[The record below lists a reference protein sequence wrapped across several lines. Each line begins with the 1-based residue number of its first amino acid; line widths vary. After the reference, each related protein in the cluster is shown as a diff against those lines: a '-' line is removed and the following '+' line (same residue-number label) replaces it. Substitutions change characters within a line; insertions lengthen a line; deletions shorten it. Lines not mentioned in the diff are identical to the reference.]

1 MKMTL
6 IIKNYKSLYNI
17 KLDLNRLIV
26 LTGDNGSGKSTLM
39 NIIKLVKDIYKGKIT
54 NFDKSPEL
62 SEFKFHLRHD
72 TLIEFL
78 INDKSVI
85 KIEQDTI
92 NASIKVKNLGKKNL
106 RSTSFIT
113 SPEANLFPT
122 HFQEAANQIGV
133 LLYNDIDVVVS
144 THSYL
149 ILEALNN
156 LIIAGIHYNDKRV
169 DKSKLKEVIPKNRA
183 IKPNKISAYH
193 IYNGE
198 LIDMIDKTTSLI
210 NLSKLSGTY
219 YPIGNLFEELLALY
233 PKDYKWQEKISV

>member
-6 IIKNYKSLYNI
+6 IIKNYKSLNNI

-54 NFDKSPEL
+54 NLDKSPEL
-62 SEFKFHLRHD
+62 SEIKTHLRHD
-72 TLIEFL
+72 TLIQLL

-85 KIEQDTI
+85 KIEYDK
-92 NASIKVKNLGKKNL
+92 IKVKNLGKKNI
-106 RSTSFIT
+106 RSTSFI
-113 SPEANLFPT
+113 SYPETNLFPT

-133 LLYNDIDVVVS
+133 LLNNDIDVVVS
-144 THSYL
+144 THSEM

-169 DKSKLKEVIPKNRA
+169 DKSRLKEVIPKNRA

-198 LIDMIDKTTSLI
+198 LIDTIDKTTRI
-210 NLSKLSGTY
+210 MRCDKLSGTY
-219 YPIGNLFEELLALY
+219 YPIGTLFDELLKLY
-233 PKDYKWQEKISV
+233 PKEY

>member
-17 KLDLNRLIV
+17 KLQLNRLIV

-39 NIIKLVKDIYKGKIT
+39 NIIKLVKDIYKGKIA
-54 NFDKSPEL
+54 NLEKSPEL
-62 SEFKFHLRHD
+62 IEIKTHLRHD
-72 TLIEFL
+72 SLIQLL

-85 KIEQDTI
+85 KIEQDK
-92 NASIKVKNLGKKNL
+92 IKVKNLGKKNL
-106 RSTSFIT
+106 RSTSFI
-113 SPEANLFPT
+113 SYPEANLFPT

-144 THSYL
+144 THSEM

-169 DKSKLKEVIPKNRA
+169 DKSRLKEVIPKNRA

-193 IYNGE
+193 LYNGE
-198 LIDMIDKTTSLI
+198 LIDTINETTGLMF
-210 NLSKLSGTY
+210 LDKLSGAY
-219 YPIGNLFEELLALY
+219 GCIDSLFVELSALY
-233 PKDYKWQEKISV
+233 PKNKEY

>member
-17 KLDLNRLIV
+17 KLELNRLIV

-62 SEFKFHLRHD
+62 IEIKKFLRHD
-72 TLIEFL
+72 SLIEFL
-78 INDKSVI
+78 IDNKSVI
-85 KIEQDTI
+85 KIEQDK
-92 NASIKVKNLGKKNL
+92 IKVKNLGKKNL
-106 RSTSFIT
+106 RSTSFI
-113 SPEANLFPT
+113 SYPEANLFPS
-122 HFQEAANQIGV
+122 HFQEAANQICIMIYWG
-133 LLYNDIDVVVS
+133 DDVVVS
-144 THSYL
+144 THSEM
-149 ILEALNN
+149 ILEAFNN

-169 DKSKLKEVIPKNRA
+169 DKSRLKEVIPKNRA

-198 LIDMIDKTTSLI
+198 LIDMIDKTTGLMFVD
-210 NLSKLSGTY
+210 KLSGSY
-219 YPIGNLFEELLALY
+219 GAIGHLFTELLALY
-233 PKDYKWQEKISV
+233 PKKKG

>member
-54 NFDKSPEL
+54 NLEKSPEL
-62 SEFKFHLRHD
+62 YEIKTHLRHD
-72 TLIEFL
+72 TLIQLF
-78 INDKSVI
+78 NDKSVI
-85 KIEQDTI
+85 KIEQDK
-92 NASIKVKNLGKKNL
+92 IKVKNLGKKNL
-106 RSTSFIT
+106 RSTSFI
-113 SPEANLFPT
+113 SYPEANLFPT

-133 LLYNDIDVVVS
+133 LLNNDIDVVVS
-144 THSYL
+144 THSEM

-156 LIIAGIHYNDKRV
+156 LIIAGIHYNDKRI
-169 DKSKLKEVIPKNRA
+169 DKSRLKEVIPKNRA

-198 LIDMIDKTTSLI
+198 LIDTINETTGLMF
-210 NLSKLSGTY
+210 LDKLSGAY
-219 YPIGNLFEELLALY
+219 GAIGHLFTELSALY
-233 PKDYKWQEKISV
+233 PKNKK

>member
-6 IIKNYKSLYNI
+6 IIKNYGALNNI

-39 NIIKLVKDIYKGKIT
+39 NIIKLVKDIYKEKIT
-54 NFDKSPEL
+54 NLEKSPEL
-62 SEFKFHLRHD
+62 SEIKIHLRHD
-72 TLIEFL
+72 SLIQLL

-85 KIEQDTI
+85 KIEYDK
-92 NASIKVKNLGKKNL
+92 IKIKNLGKKNL
-106 RSTSFIT
+106 RTTSFI
-113 SPEANLFPT
+113 SYPETNLFPS

-133 LLYNDIDVVVS
+133 LLNNDFDVVVS
-144 THSYL
+144 THSEM

-169 DKSKLKEVIPKNRA
+169 DKSRLKQVIPKNRA
-183 IKPNKISAYH
+183 IKPNKISAFH

-198 LIDMIDKTTSLI
+198 LIDLIDKTTDLI
-210 NLSKLSGTY
+210 HCDVLSKGF
-219 YPIGNLFEELLALY
+219 YPIGILFDELLELY
-233 PKDYKWQEKISV
+233 PKDYK

>member
-17 KLDLNRLIV
+17 KLELNRLIV

-54 NFDKSPEL
+54 NLDKSPEL
-62 SEFKFHLRHD
+62 SELKFHLRHD
-72 TLIEFL
+72 SLIQFL

-85 KIEQDTI
+85 KIEQYT
-92 NASIKVKNLGKKNL
+92 IKVKNLGKKNL
-106 RSTSFIT
+106 RSTSFI
-113 SPEANLFPT
+113 SYPEANLFPS

-144 THSYL
+144 THSEL

-169 DKSKLKEVIPKNRA
+169 DKSRLKEVIPKNRA
-183 IKPNKISAYH
+183 IKPNKISAFH

-198 LIDMIDKTTSLI
+198 LIDTIDKTTRLMFVD
-210 NLSKLSGTY
+210 KLSGAY
-219 YPIGNLFEELLALY
+219 GAIGDLFNELLALY
-233 PKDYKWQEKISV
+233 PKDY

>member
-6 IIKNYKSLYNI
+6 IIKNYGALYNI
-17 KLDLNRLIV
+17 KLQLNNLIV

-39 NIIKLVKDIYKGKIT
+39 NIIKLVKDIYKGKIA
-54 NFDKSPEL
+54 NLEKSPEL
-62 SEFKFHLRHD
+62 IEIKTHLRHNS
-72 TLIEFL
+72 LIQLL

-85 KIEQDTI
+85 KIEQDK
-92 NASIKVKNLGKKNL
+92 IKVKNLCKKNI
-106 RSTSFIT
+106 RSTSFI
-113 SPEANLFPT
+113 SYPEANLFPT

-133 LLYNDIDVVVS
+133 LLNNDIDVVVS
-144 THSYL
+144 THSEM

-198 LIDMIDKTTSLI
+198 LIDTINETTGLMF
-210 NLSKLSGTY
+210 LDKLSGAY
-219 YPIGNLFEELLALY
+219 GAIGHLFTELLDQY
-233 PKDYKWQEKISV
+233 PKKKG

>member
-6 IIKNYKSLYNI
+6 IIKNYKSLNNI

-54 NFDKSPEL
+54 NLEKSPEF
-62 SEFKFHLRHD
+62 SEIKNLLRHD
-72 TLIEFL
+72 SLIQLL

-85 KIEQDTI
+85 KIEQDK
-92 NASIKVKNLGKKNL
+92 IKVKNLGKKNI
-106 RSTSFIT
+106 RSTSFI
-113 SPEANLFPT
+113 SYPEANLFPT

-144 THSYL
+144 THSYE
-149 ILEALNN
+149 ILEALNK

-169 DKSKLKEVIPKNRA
+169 DKSKLKKVIPKNRA

-193 IYNGE
+193 INNGE
-198 LIDMIDKTTSLI
+198 LIDTINETTGLMF
-210 NLSKLSGTY
+210 LDKLSGSFGCIDHLLT
-219 YPIGNLFEELLALY
+219 ELLALY
-233 PKDYKWQEKISV
+233 PKDYEWKVKILV

>member
-39 NIIKLVKDIYKGKIT
+39 NIIKLVKDIYKGTIT
-54 NFDKSPEL
+54 NLEKSPEL
-62 SEFKFHLRHD
+62 IEIKHFLRHD
-72 TLIEFL
+72 TLIELL

-85 KIEQDTI
+85 KIEYDK
-92 NASIKVKNLGKKNL
+92 IKVKNLGKKNL
-106 RSTSFIT
+106 RSTSFI
-113 SPEANLFPT
+113 SYPEANLFPS

-133 LLYNDIDVVVS
+133 LLNNDIDVVVS
-144 THSYL
+144 THSYE

-198 LIDMIDKTTSLI
+198 LIDTINETTGLMF
-210 NLSKLSGTY
+210 LDKLSGAY
-219 YPIGNLFEELLALY
+219 GCIDSLNAELLALY
-233 PKDYKWQEKISV
+233 PKNKG

>member
-6 IIKNYKSLYNI
+6 IIKNYKALYNI
-17 KLDLNRLIV
+17 KLHLNRLIV

-54 NFDKSPEL
+54 NFEKSPEL
-62 SEFKFHLRHD
+62 SEIKHFLRHD
-72 TLIEFL
+72 SLIQLL

-85 KIEQDTI
+85 KIEGYDK
-92 NASIKVKNLGKKNL
+92 IKVKNLGKKNL
-106 RSTSFIT
+106 RSTSFI
-113 SPEANLFPT
+113 SYPEANLFPS

-144 THSYL
+144 THSYE

-169 DKSKLKEVIPKNRA
+169 DKSRLKEVIPKNRA

-198 LIDMIDKTTSLI
+198 LIDTIDKTTGEMFV
-210 NLSKLSGTY
+210 NQLSGAY
-219 YPIGNLFEELLALY
+219 SAIGDLLNELLALY
-233 PKDYKWQEKISV
+233 PKIKVKNER

>member
-6 IIKNYKSLYNI
+6 IIKNYKSLNNI

-54 NFDKSPEL
+54 NLDKSPEL
-62 SEFKFHLRHD
+62 SEIKIHLRHD
-72 TLIEFL
+72 SLIQLL

-85 KIEQDTI
+85 KIEYDK
-92 NASIKVKNLGKKNL
+92 IKIKNLGEKNL
-106 RSTSFIT
+106 RSTSFI
-113 SPEANLFPT
+113 SYPETNLFPS

-144 THSYL
+144 THSEM

-169 DKSKLKEVIPKNRA
+169 EKSRLKEVIPKNRA
-183 IKPNKISAYH
+183 IKPNKISAFH
-193 IYNGE
+193 LYNGE
-198 LIDMIDKTTSLI
+198 LIDTINQTTGLM
-210 NLSKLSGTY
+210 NCDVLSKGF
-219 YPIGNLFEELLALY
+219 YPIGILFDELLELY
-233 PKDYKWQEKISV
+233 PKDY

>member
-17 KLDLNRLIV
+17 KLQLNNLIV

-54 NFDKSPEL
+54 NLDKAPEL
-62 SEFKFHLRHD
+62 IEIKNFLRHD
-72 TLIEFL
+72 SLIQLL
-78 INDKSVI
+78 IDDKSVI
-85 KIEQDTI
+85 KIEQDK
-92 NASIKVKNLGKKNL
+92 IKVKNLGKKNL
-106 RSTSFIT
+106 RSTSFI
-113 SPEANLFPT
+113 SYPEANLFPT

-133 LLYNDIDVVVS
+133 LLYNDFDVVVS

-149 ILEALNN
+149 ILEAFNN

-169 DKSKLKEVIPKNRA
+169 DKSRLKEVIPKNRA
-183 IKPNKISAYH
+183 IKPKTISAYH

-198 LIDMIDKTTSLI
+198 FKHLLTSLLFGI
-210 NLSKLSGTY
+210 GIIGSLFLLSVG
-219 YPIGNLFEELLALY
+219 
-233 PKDYKWQEKISV
+233 

>member
-17 KLDLNRLIV
+17 KLQLNRLIV

-54 NFDKSPEL
+54 NLENSPEL
-62 SEFKFHLRHD
+62 IEIKTHLRHD

-85 KIEQDTI
+85 KIEQDK
-92 NASIKVKNLGKKNL
+92 IKVKNLGKKNL
-106 RSTSFIT
+106 RSTSFI
-113 SPEANLFPT
+113 SYPEANLFPT

-144 THSYL
+144 THSEM

-198 LIDMIDKTTSLI
+198 LIDMINETTGLMF
-210 NLSKLSGTY
+210 LDKLSGAY
-219 YPIGNLFEELLALY
+219 GGIGHLFTELSALY
-233 PKDYKWQEKISV
+233 PKKKG

>member
-17 KLDLNRLIV
+17 KLQLKQLNV

-39 NIIKLVKDIYKGKIT
+39 NIIKLVKNIYKGKIT

-72 TLIEFL
+72 SLIEFL

-85 KIEQDTI
+85 KIE
-92 NASIKVKNLGKKNL
+92 NYEIKVKSLGKKDL

-122 HFQEAANQIGV
+122 HFQEAVNQIGV
-133 LLYNDIDVVVS
+133 LLNNDFDVVVS

-169 DKSKLKEVIPKNRA
+169 DKSRLKEVIPKNRA
-183 IKPNKISAYH
+183 IKPNKISAFH
-193 IYNGE
+193 LYNGE

-233 PKDYKWQEKISV
+233 PKDYK

>member
-17 KLDLNRLIV
+17 KLQLNRLIV

-54 NFDKSPEL
+54 NLEKSPEL
-62 SEFKFHLRHD
+62 SEIKIHLRHD
-72 TLIEFL
+72 SLIQLL

-85 KIEQDTI
+85 KIEQDK
-92 NASIKVKNLGKKNL
+92 IKVKNLGKKNL
-106 RSTSFIT
+106 KSTSFI
-113 SPEANLFPT
+113 SNPEANLFPT

-144 THSYL
+144 THSEM

-198 LIDMIDKTTSLI
+198 LIDTINKTTGLMF
-210 NLSKLSGTY
+210 LDKLSGAY
-219 YPIGNLFEELLALY
+219 GAIGHLFTELSALY
-233 PKDYKWQEKISV
+233 PKNKG

>member
-17 KLDLNRLIV
+17 KLQLNNLIV

-54 NFDKSPEL
+54 NLEKSPEL
-62 SEFKFHLRHD
+62 SEIKIHLRHD
-72 TLIEFL
+72 SLIQLL

-85 KIEQDTI
+85 KIEQDK
-92 NASIKVKNLGKKNL
+92 IKVKNLGKKNL
-106 RSTSFIT
+106 RSTSCI
-113 SPEANLFPT
+113 SYPEANLFPT
-122 HFQEAANQIGV
+122 HFQEAVNQIGV
-133 LLYNDIDVVVS
+133 LLNNDIDVVVS
-144 THSYL
+144 THSEM

-169 DKSKLKEVIPKNRA
+169 DKSILKEVIPKNRA

-198 LIDMIDKTTSLI
+198 LIDTINETTGLMF
-210 NLSKLSGTY
+210 LDKLSGAY
-219 YPIGNLFEELLALY
+219 GAIGHLFTELSALY
-233 PKDYKWQEKISV
+233 PKNKG

>member
-17 KLDLNRLIV
+17 KLQLNNLIV

-54 NFDKSPEL
+54 NLEKSPEL
-62 SEFKFHLRHD
+62 IEIKTHLRHD
-72 TLIEFL
+72 TLIQLL

-85 KIEQDTI
+85 KIEQDI
-92 NASIKVKNLGKKNL
+92 IKVKNLGKKNL
-106 RSTSFIT
+106 RSTSFI
-113 SPEANLFPT
+113 SNPEANLFPT

-133 LLYNDIDVVVS
+133 LLNNDIDVVVS
-144 THSYL
+144 THSEM

-169 DKSKLKEVIPKNRA
+169 DKSTLKEVIPKNRA

-198 LIDMIDKTTSLI
+198 LIDTINETTGLMF
-210 NLSKLSGTY
+210 LDKLSGAY
-219 YPIGNLFEELLALY
+219 GAIDSLNVELLALST
-233 PKDYKWQEKISV
+233 KLL

>member
-17 KLDLNRLIV
+17 KLELNRLIV

-54 NFDKSPEL
+54 NLDKSPEL
-62 SEFKFHLRHD
+62 SEFKFHLRYD

-85 KIEQDTI
+85 KIEQYE
-92 NASIKVKNLGKKNL
+92 IKVKNLGKKNL
-106 RSTSFIT
+106 KSTSFIT

-133 LLYNDIDVVVS
+133 LLYNDFDVVIS
-144 THSYL
+144 THSYE

-169 DKSKLKEVIPKNRA
+169 DKSRLKEVIPKNRA
-183 IKPNKISAYH
+183 IKPKTISAYH

-198 LIDMIDKTTSLI
+198 LIDTIDKTTSLMD
-210 NLSKLSGTY
+210 LSKLSGTY
-219 YPIGNLFEELLALY
+219 YPIGNLFDELLKLY
-233 PKDYKWQEKISV
+233 PKDY

>member
-54 NFDKSPEL
+54 NLEKSPEL
-62 SEFKFHLRHD
+62 SEIKIHLRHD
-72 TLIEFL
+72 SLIELL
-78 INDKSVI
+78 IDNKSVI
-85 KIEQDTI
+85 KIEGYDK
-92 NASIKVKNLGKKNL
+92 IKVKNLGKKNL
-106 RSTSFIT
+106 KSTSFI
-113 SPEANLFPT
+113 SYPEANLFPS

-144 THSYL
+144 THSEM
-149 ILEALNN
+149 ILEAFNN

-169 DKSKLKEVIPKNRA
+169 DKSRLKEVIPKNRA

-198 LIDMIDKTTSLI
+198 LIDTIDKTTGLI
-210 NLSKLSGTY
+210 FVDKLSGAY
-219 YPIGNLFEELLALY
+219 GAIGHLFTELLALY
-233 PKDYKWQEKISV
+233 PKKKG

>member
-17 KLDLNRLIV
+17 KLELNRLIV

-39 NIIKLVKDIYKGKIT
+39 NIIKLVKDIYVGKIT

-72 TLIEFL
+72 SLIELL
-78 INDKSVI
+78 IDNKSVI
-85 KIEQDTI
+85 KIEQDK
-92 NASIKVKNLGKKNL
+92 IKVKNLGKKDL
-106 RSTSFIT
+106 RSTSFI
-113 SPEANLFPT
+113 SYPEANLFPS

-133 LLYNDIDVVVS
+133 LLYNDIDVVIS
-144 THSYL
+144 THSHQ

-156 LIIAGIHYNDKRV
+156 LIIAGFHYNNKQV

-183 IKPNKISAYH
+183 IKPNKISAFH

-198 LIDMIDKTTSLI
+198 LKDNINKTTGLMFTDQLYGQDGVI
-210 NLSKLSGTY
+210 YT
-219 YPIGNLFEELLALY
+219 LFDELLSFY
-233 PKDYKWQEKISV
+233 PKN

>member
-54 NFDKSPEL
+54 NLEKSPEL
-62 SEFKFHLRHD
+62 IEIKTHLRHD
-72 TLIEFL
+72 SLIQLL

-85 KIEQDTI
+85 KIEQDK
-92 NASIKVKNLGKKNL
+92 IKVKNLGEKNL
-106 RSTSFIT
+106 RSTSFI
-113 SPEANLFPT
+113 SYPEANLFPT

-144 THSYL
+144 THSEM

-169 DKSKLKEVIPKNRA
+169 DKSKLKEVIPKNRT

-198 LIDMIDKTTSLI
+198 LIDTINETTGLMF
-210 NLSKLSGTY
+210 LDKLSGSY
-219 YPIGNLFEELLALY
+219 GAIGHLFTELSALNQIQNI
-233 PKDYKWQEKISV
+233 KFGI

>member
-17 KLDLNRLIV
+17 KLQLNNLIV

-39 NIIKLVKDIYKGKIT
+39 NIINLVKDIYKGKIT
-54 NFDKSPEL
+54 NLEKSPEL
-62 SEFKFHLRHD
+62 SEIKIHLRHD
-72 TLIEFL
+72 SLIQLL

-85 KIEQDTI
+85 KIEQDK
-92 NASIKVKNLGKKNL
+92 IKVKNLGKKNL
-106 RSTSFIT
+106 RSTSFI
-113 SPEANLFPT
+113 SYPEANLFPT
-122 HFQEAANQIGV
+122 HFQEAVNQIGV
-133 LLYNDIDVVVS
+133 LLNNDIDVVVS
-144 THSYL
+144 THSEM

-169 DKSKLKEVIPKNRA
+169 DKSKLKKVIPKNRA

-198 LIDMIDKTTSLI
+198 LIDTINETTGLMF
-210 NLSKLSGTY
+210 LDKLSGAY
-219 YPIGNLFEELLALY
+219 GAIGHLFTELSALY
-233 PKDYKWQEKISV
+233 PKNKG

>member
-17 KLDLNRLIV
+17 KLQLNNLIV

-54 NFDKSPEL
+54 NLEKSPEL
-62 SEFKFHLRHD
+62 YEIKTHLRHD
-72 TLIEFL
+72 TLIQLL

-85 KIEQDTI
+85 KIEQDK
-92 NASIKVKNLGKKNL
+92 IKVKNLGKKNL
-106 RSTSFIT
+106 RSTSFI
-113 SPEANLFPT
+113 SNPEANLFPT

-144 THSYL
+144 THSYE

-198 LIDMIDKTTSLI
+198 LIDTINETTGLI
-210 NLSKLSGTY
+210 FLDKLSGSY
-219 YPIGNLFEELLALY
+219 GAIGHLFSELLALY
-233 PKDYKWQEKISV
+233 PKNKG

>member
-17 KLDLNRLIV
+17 KLELNRLIV

-39 NIIKLVKDIYKGKIT
+39 DIIKLVKDIYKGKIT
-54 NFDKSPEL
+54 NFEKSPEL

-72 TLIEFL
+72 SLIEFL

-85 KIEQDTI
+85 KIEQDT
-92 NASIKVKNLGKKNL
+92 IKVKNLGKKNL

-144 THSYL
+144 THSYE

-169 DKSKLKEVIPKNRA
+169 DKSRLKEVIPKNRA
-183 IKPNKISAYH
+183 IKPNKISAFH

-198 LIDMIDKTTSLI
+198 LIDTIDKTTSLM

-219 YPIGNLFEELLALY
+219 YPIGNLFDELLALY
-233 PKDYKWQEKISV
+233 PKDYK